1 MKTVLVAEDR
11 DTGRELIRTLLEYSG
26 YCVLEAANGTEALDL
41 ALENNPDLILLD
53 LQMPG
58 KDGFDILKELRRHQR
73 FRDTPIVAL
82 APSAGGNQQVSEQG
96 FTGYLTK
103 PLGLAAVRRELARL
117 LPE

>member
-26 YCVLEAANGTEALDL
+26 YCVLEAANGTEAVNL
-41 ALENNPDLILLD
+41 ALENSPDLILLD

-58 KDGFDILKELRRHQR
+58 KDGFDVLKELRRHQC
-73 FRDTPIVAL
+73 FHTTPIVAL
-82 APSAGGNQQVSEQG
+82 APSAGNQQVSENG

-103 PLGLAAVRRELARL
+103 PLGLVAVRRELARL